1 MALSDLISM
10 LADEPAIVSVL
21 GRREGS
27 IVIPEPARALTIAS
41 LVDRADRRPV
51 VVAVPTTAEAERLV
65 HDLAAFLGAEEV
77 EL

>member
-1 MALSDLISM
+1 MALSDLIAM
-10 LADEPAIVSVL
+10 LVDEPAIVSVL

-51 VVAVPTTAEAERLV
+51 VVAVPTT
-65 HDLAAFLGAEEV
+65 
-77 EL
+77 